1 MDFCKVKQELNR
13 KLIKIWSYRK
23 YTSNEERNA
32 DEISRKI
39 YFIQKI
45 ESKAVL
51 VEEKYTAWR
60 RVYARKHVELQQKER
75 LMRRC
80 RNLEL
85 RIRLDEEIKHMEK
98 NLEKILKKIFLTFNK
113 YCAYREQIIEFKGR
127 HYDLYEIHCKYYEEV
142 IILFCLILF
151 ILFKLFFCSIIPP
164 AL

>member
-13 KLIKIWSYRK
+13 KLIEIWSYRK

-45 ESKAVL
+45 ESLAVL
-51 VEEKYTAWR
+51 VEEEYTAWR
-60 RVYARKHVELQQKER
+60 RVYARKHVEIKQKEK
-75 LMRRC
+75 LLQRC

-98 NLEKILKKIFLTFNK
+98 NLKEILIN
-113 YCAYREQIIEFKGR
+113 I
-127 HYDLYEIHCKYYEEV
+127 
-142 IILFCLILF
+142 
-151 ILFKLFFCSIIPP
+151 
-164 AL
+164 